1 VIDLAK
7 LPDRTRQFVERG
19 APEGQRANE
28 AFAAAVQL
36 RDGGATENE
45 AIQLVESGAA
55 KCGLPLPEARG
66 AVKSAFSRS
75 PREPIHRGNGKNH
88 GAGKKIVATYD
99 YADQTGK
106 LLFQCVRYSPKDF
119 RQRQP
124 DGRDGFLW
132 NLKGVELVLYR
143 LPEVVKASD
152 VWVVEGEKDVDSLA
166 ALGFSATCNPLGAGK
181 WRSEYTESLRGK
193 SVVVIADKD
202 VAGREHAEK
211 VARSLHSAGVHCK
224 VLELPGEGVKDASD
238 FVATFNDYADAAERL
253 AIMAET
259 APEWTPTPTRQPA
272 PDAMQSVVNDPRPK
286 IRLPGDNWLMSSTAT
301 ELGQALCEQ
310 DIFLRNGEVCI
321 LKDSELH
328 PVDAQTFRTWIENHC
343 VMYRQKTFNESVYEV
358 DVTLRD
364 DESRGIL
371 ASPQFTGE
379 LRVVRRVNHAR
390 LPILRADGTIELLPE
405 GYDPTSKTLTDS
417 NVTYAEN
424 VSLEKAVETVNDLL
438 SEFDFA
444 DAGRSKAVA
453 VAMMLTL
460 YASQVIPEGSLRPC
474 FIVTKNAEGAGATT
488 LVLCAV
494 VPVLGAMPCGVKT
507 DEDSETRKA
516 LTAVVREAR
525 TVIVLDN
532 QKSRLSSAALEAFIS
547 SPHWSD
553 RILGENT
560 TFTGPNLATV
570 FATANGCTVSPD
582 MRRRSLFAEL
592 HLEAE
597 RAEDREFK
605 RSLDLPTLLQMRPQI
620 LAALWAIVRHW
631 DAKGRPAPSRSHSA
645 FPSWAKSV
653 GGAVEAAGF
662 GCCLESPKVTAA
674 VDPDADDMRG
684 LVAAMSESAK
694 SLTFSELVDLARQ
707 HGCFETI
714 IGTEGELKHVERS
727 RMAKLLA
734 RYDCRLVGD
743 HRFVI
748 AGKGHGRKF
757 RVDRVTT
764 THGRTVEHGVSAER
778 GNPHI
783 RELDQ
788 KTMLDRATVQVELA
802 ERDNSPP

>member
-1 VIDLAK
+1 MIDLTK

-390 LPILRADGTIELLPE
+390 LPTTRIGGQIELLPV
-405 GYDPTSKTLTDS
+405 GYDATSQTLTLPGIEYCDDMPH
-417 NVTYAEN
+417 TE
-424 VSLEKAVETVNDLL
+424 AVEIVNDLL
-438 SEFDFA
+438 GEVSFT
-444 DAGRSKAVA
+444 DARGKAVS
-453 VAMMLTL
+453 VAGMVSL
-460 YASQVIPEGSLRPC
+460 YVNQLLPEQSLRPC
-474 FIVTKNAEGAGATT
+474 FIFVANAEGAGKTL
-488 LVLCAV
+488 LVLCLV
-494 VPVLGAMPCGVKT
+494 TPTLGAAPTGCKA
-507 DEDSETRKA
+507 DEDAEVRKLL
-516 LTAVVREAR
+516 LTAVREAR
-525 TVIVLDN
+525 PVLFIDN
-532 QKSRLSSAALEAFIS
+532 VKGRLSSEPLEAFLS
-547 SPHWSD
+547 APVWSD
-553 RILGENT
+553 RILGVSES
-560 TFTGPNLATV
+560 FTADNLTTV
-570 FATANGCTVSPD
+570 FVTGNGMTVSPD
-582 MRRRSLFAEL
+582 MRRRSLFVEL
-592 HLEAE
+592 HLDVE
-597 RAEDREFK
+597 RAEDRQF
-605 RSLDLPTLLQMRPQI
+605 RRTLDLPTLLSLRPSI
-620 LAALWAIVRHW
+620 LGGLWALVRHW
-631 DAKGRPAPSRSHSA
+631 DTQGRPAPSRSHSA
-645 FPSWAKSV
+645 FPSWAKIV
-653 GGAVEAAGF
+653 GGIVEAAGF
-662 GCCLESPKVTAA
+662 GCPLDTPSTEVA
-674 VDPDADDMRG
+674 VVADVDGDDMRR
-684 LVAAMSESAK
+684 LVSTLEAAR
-694 SLTFSELVDLARQ
+694 LYTFAEVVEVCQAN
-707 HGCFETI
+707 GCFEGLVGAT
-714 IGTEGELKHVERS
+714 GDDLKHSCRIALSRLLLRYER
-727 RMAKLLA
+727 
-734 RYDCRLVGD
+734 RLVGER
-743 HRFVI
+743 RFQI
-748 AGKGHGRKF
+748 TGKGHGR
-757 RVDRVTT
+757 RYHVERAASDAHSHTPQ
-764 THGRTVEHGVSAER
+764 TVPANKGKALHAGDGPKEFAEF
-778 GNPHI
+778 
-783 RELDQ
+783 
-788 KTMLDRATVQVELA
+788 ASVQDE
-802 ERDNSPP
+802 SPP